1 MKNTMFPPDLA
12 IQQIDKMVIPASV
25 YDLVI
30 NRKKLLLKKYLEQ
43 HPKLMFN
50 IAHFN
55 QDLKVTNQYSC
66 DQKCQCPYQVP
77 WVTQFGKESGKGNN
91 VYLSFIQQVDLYRYM
106 IRYWYPS
113 PKTSNM
119 RFLSMVAL
127 GTLQELKVAKTY
139 IGAGLDACV
148 TGNRDVIVGKNF
160 ANNYQFI
167 QYLDKNQIW
176 L

>member
-1 MKNTMFPPDLA
+1 
-12 IQQIDKMVIPASV
+12 
-25 YDLVI
+25 
-30 NRKKLLLKKYLEQ
+30 
-43 HPKLMFN
+43 
-50 IAHFN
+50 
-55 QDLKVTNQYSC
+55 
-66 DQKCQCPYQVP
+66 
-77 WVTQFGKESGKGNN
+77 VTQFGKESGKGNN
-91 VYLSFIQQVDLYRYM
+91 VYMSFIQQVDLYRYM

-160 ANNYQFI
+160 ANYYQFI